1 MDDEQRN
8 ASEIIEMNDS
18 TSVLH
23 KIANL
28 YAEQL
33 MSDICLVV
41 GENRYPA
48 HRVILCASSEV
59 FQVMLMNPEWN
70 ECRESVIELK
80 EEPCCVEVFPQFLR
94 YLYVGQIRIS
104 LTAVMP
110 MLALAD
116 KYNIKDLVQLCVDY
130 MLKHISK
137 AAVQGVLISWLHY
150 TISFSP
156 YHQEITD
163 AIQQFLKWNLD
174 IIAEARDFVDLDIN
188 ILIALLQQNDL
199 VLKNEYELFTYADH
213 WFNMKKRQLDLEQTT
228 SSITDEQKTQ
238 NLRDMLRSIFIHIR
252 YPMMSPR
259 ELAKLMLK
267 PTIKQD
273 TNFFVERIGIGMTYH
288 AGQTECIER
297 VQRSAD
303 GALQFTPRLYTSDT
317 YCINIDVPG
326 FDNVDNYQKFAVC
339 FFSLRSLAEQENP
352 DQDDVDQLPW
362 DIDFY
367 PRGIRYGKA
376 QIINV
381 YNLPGSLEIP
391 EVLLRTVRLSVTCKS
406 NLEIDQ
412 KFMIGILITGVQND
426 IKHVR
431 TVHVCTTYFSKS
443 NPTLNIDNILPFG
456 ELELSA
462 IKLSPHLIGKERNLL
477 NLQVIIV
484 PMSQHTCY
492 ETIPFEFK

>member
-1 MDDEQRN
+1 MFTLQ
-8 ASEIIEMNDS
+8 MNNS

-23 KIANL
+23 KIATL

-41 GENRYPA
+41 GNNRYPA

-80 EEPCCVEVFPQFLR
+80 EEPCCLEVFPQFLK

-104 LTAVMP
+104 LQTVMP

-137 AAVQGVLISWLHY
+137 AATQGCLVSWLHY

-163 AIQQFLKWNLD
+163 AIQRFLKWNLE
-174 IIAEARDFVDLDIN
+174 IVAEARDFVDLDIN

-199 VLKNEYELFTYADH
+199 VLKNEYELFEYAEN
-213 WFNMKKRQLDLEQTT
+213 WFAMKKRQIDVEQMTD
-228 SSITDEQKTQ
+228 SITDEQKAQ
-238 NLRDMLRSIFIHIR
+238 NLRDMMRSIFVHIR
-252 YPMMSPR
+252 YAMMTPR
-259 ELAKLMLK
+259 DLAKLLLK
-267 PTIKQD
+267 PMIKQD
-273 TNFFVERIGIGMTYH
+273 AEFFVDRISNGMTYH
-288 AGQTECIER
+288 AGQDECI
-297 VQRSAD
+297 QKLQKTAD
-303 GALQFTPRLYTSDT
+303 GSLQFTPRLYTSDT
-317 YCINIDVPG
+317 YG
-326 FDNVDNYQKFAVC
+326 LSMNVSDFENVENYQRFCGC
-339 FFSLRSLAEQENP
+339 FFSQRNLSEQEELEQEGKYLLFLSYMRVNPFSLIIQIP
-352 DQDDVDQLPW
+352 DQTVQW

-381 YNLPGSLEIP
+381 FNMPGSLEIP
-391 EVLLRTVRLSVTCKS
+391 EALLRTVRLSVTCKS
-406 NLEIDQ
+406 NLEYDQ
-412 KFMIGILITGVQND
+412 RFMVSIFCQ
-426 IKHVR
+426 K
-431 TVHVCTTYFSKS
+431 
-443 NPTLNIDNILPFG
+443 
-456 ELELSA
+456 
-462 IKLSPHLIGKERNLL
+462 
-477 NLQVIIV
+477 
-484 PMSQHTCY
+484 
-492 ETIPFEFK
+492 